1 MDILVLSVV
10 EKLYFIFWWLL
21 LQLVWIVSGAGPSLN
36 FGSVVETNLT
46 QLIKKGGPN
55 LFKAEHGISWSS
67 MTSSSYLFTISQTL
81 ATSSLFRFFFY
92 HFCQRKSFSFYMTCS
107 FGLKRTLNFCFVLF
121 CFFVF
126 FFLFG
131 VESIPQ

>member
-55 LFKAEHGISWSS
+55 LFKAEHGMSWSFFDLFIIFVYNFTN
-67 MTSSSYLFTISQTL
+67 TSYVKSFS
-81 ATSSLFRFFFY
+81 FFFY

-121 CFFVF
+121 